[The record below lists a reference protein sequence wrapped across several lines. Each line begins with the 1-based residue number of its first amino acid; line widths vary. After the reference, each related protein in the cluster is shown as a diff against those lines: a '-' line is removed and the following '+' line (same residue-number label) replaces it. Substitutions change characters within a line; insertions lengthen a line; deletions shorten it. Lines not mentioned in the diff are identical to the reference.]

1 MQAYT
6 EEGFNIF
13 DQMQQNIDSRIATF
27 LLKAEVSANV
37 ERKQTIGEQGQ
48 IQQNE
53 GKQKPVKKTK
63 VGRNDPCPCGS
74 GKKYKQC
81 CGK

>member
-1 MQAYT
+1 
-6 EEGFNIF
+6 
-13 DQMQQNIDSRIATF
+13 MQQTIDARIATF
-27 LLKAEVSANV
+27 LLKAEVNANV

-48 IQQNE
+48 IKQNE
-53 GKQKPVKKTK
+53 GKQKPIKKTK

-74 GKKYKQC
+74 GRKYKQC